1 MTCAPRG
8 PAPGGF
14 ARQRGAALLIALLAV
29 ALAVVLATE
38 LVERSQR
45 DLARTT
51 AVVDAERAWQFAEG
65 VEGLARD
72 WIRRQRQAGP
82 LVRLP
87 DGQWSEPFMV
97 PGGSV
102 RGRMFARDGRFNL
115 NALAS
120 PDPTVAADGRR
131 TLLRL
136 LALLNVDPA
145 LGESIVAVYDGGA
158 AAPAATRV
166 HLSEFNR
173 LEQFTPAIRGRL
185 TPYLAL
191 LPDTDARIN
200 VNHAPP
206 EVLAAA
212 IDGLPIE
219 SARSLVARAPF
230 ESLDEVVGQP
240 EFAAL
245 NAGAVGRRLA
255 VDSEWFMVQAQVSL
269 DGVVRD
275 YFRLVGASGSR
286 YDFRYLSQGVP

>member
-1 MTCAPRG
+1 MTAALRAMPCR
-8 PAPGGF
+8 F

-29 ALAVVLATE
+29 ALAVLLASE

-45 DLARTT
+45 DVARTN

-72 WIRRQRQAGP
+72 WIRRERQAGARA
-82 LVRLP
+82 RLP
-87 DGQWSEPFMV
+87 DGEWSQPFMV
-97 PGGSV
+97 PGGSL

-115 NALAS
+115 NALAGR
-120 PDPTVAADGRR
+120 DPVRAADARR
-131 TLLRL
+131 TLVRL
-136 LALLNVDPA
+136 LALLDVDPV
-145 LGESIVAVYDGGA
+145 LGENIVETYGSGA
-158 AAPAATRV
+158 GSPAAIRV

-173 LEQFTPAIRGRL
+173 LERFTPTVRRRL
-185 TPYLAL
+185 EPYLAL
-191 LPDTDARIN
+191 LPDADARIN
-200 VNHAPP
+200 VNRTLP

-212 IDGLPIE
+212 VEGLSIE
-219 SARSLVARAPF
+219 SARSLLARAPF
-230 ESLDEVVGQP
+230 ESLDDVVAQP

-245 NAGAVGRRLA
+245 DPVAIRGRLS
-255 VDSEWFMVQAQVSL
+255 VESEWFLVQARVVL

>member
-1 MTCAPRG
+1 MTAIARFESS
-8 PAPGGF
+8 GF
-14 ARQRGAALLIALLAV
+14 ARQRGAALMIALLAV
-29 ALAVVLATE
+29 ALAVLLATE

-45 DLARTT
+45 DVARTA

-82 LVRLP
+82 RAQLP

-120 PDPTVAADGRR
+120 RDPASATDARR
-131 TLLRL
+131 TLFRL
-136 LALLNVDPA
+136 LALLNVDPV
-145 LGESIVAVYDGGA
+145 LGERIAAMYGGA
-158 AAPAATRV
+158 SSRPTTRA
-166 HLSEFNR
+166 HLSELNR
-173 LEQFTPAIRGRL
+173 LEQFTPEIRRRL

-191 LPDTDARIN
+191 LPDPEVRIN
-200 VNHAPP
+200 VNRALP

-212 IDGLPIE
+212 VEGLSIE

-230 ESLDEVVGQP
+230 ESLDEVVSQP
-240 EFAAL
+240 ELAAL
-245 NAGAVGRRLA
+245 DSATLRRRLA
-255 VDSEWFMVQAQVSL
+255 VESEWFLVQAEVSL
-269 DGVVRD
+269 DGAVRD
-275 YFRLVGASGSR
+275 FFRLVGASGSR

>member
-1 MTCAPRG
+1 MTGATCRRE
-8 PAPGGF
+8 PGGF

-29 ALAVVLATE
+29 TLAVLLATE

-45 DLARTT
+45 DVARTT

-82 LVRLP
+82 GVRLP

-102 RGRMFARDGRFNL
+102 RGRMLARDGRFNL

-120 PDPTVAADGRR
+120 RDPAVAADGRR

-145 LGESIVAVYDGGA
+145 LGESIVAMYGGDTA
-158 AAPAATRV
+158 SPVAIRV
-166 HLSEFNR
+166 HLSELNR
-173 LEQFTPAIRGRL
+173 LERFTPGIRARL
-185 TPYLAL
+185 ESYLTL
-191 LPDTDARIN
+191 LPDAETRIN
-200 VNHAPP
+200 VNLALP

-212 IDGLPIE
+212 VEGLSIE

-230 ESLDEVVGQP
+230 ESLAEVVAQP

-245 NAGAVGRRLA
+245 NAVAVRRRLA
-255 VDSEWFMVQAQVSL
+255 VESEWFLVHAQVSL
-269 DGVVRD
+269 DGVTRD

>member
-1 MTCAPRG
+1 MKGVPCFASGR
-8 PAPGGF
+8 F

-29 ALAVVLATE
+29 ALAVLLATE

-45 DLARTT
+45 DVARTT

-82 LVRLP
+82 RGQLP
-87 DGQWSEPFMV
+87 DGRWSEPFPV

-115 NALAS
+115 NALAGR
-120 PDPTVAADGRR
+120 DPASAAAARR
-131 TLLRL
+131 ALLRL

-145 LGESIVAVYDGGA
+145 LGESIVAMYGGA
-158 AAPAATRV
+158 RLPAPTRV
-166 HLSEFNR
+166 HLSELNR
-173 LEQFTPAIRGRL
+173 LERFTPEIRRRL
-185 TPYLAL
+185 EPYLAL
-191 LPDTDARIN
+191 LPDADARIN
-200 VNHAPP
+200 VNRALP
-206 EVLAAA
+206 EVLAAV
-212 IDGLPIE
+212 IDGLSIE
-219 SARSLVARAPF
+219 SARSLIARAPF

-245 NAGAVGRRLA
+245 NPVAIRDRLD
-255 VDSEWFMVQAQVSL
+255 VESEWFLVQAQVVL

>member
-1 MTCAPRG
+1 MTGASDFK
-8 PAPGGF
+8 PGGF

-29 ALAVVLATE
+29 ALAVLLATE
-38 LVERSQR
+38 LIERSQR
-45 DLARTT
+45 DVARTT
-51 AVVDAERAWQFAEG
+51 AIVDAERAWQFAEG

-82 LVRLP
+82 RAQLP

-120 PDPTVAADGRR
+120 RDPATAADARR
-131 TLLRL
+131 TLTHL
-136 LALLNVDPA
+136 LALLDVDPT
-145 LGESIVAVYDGGA
+145 LGERIVAMYGGGA
-158 AAPAATRV
+158 ASPVATLV
-166 HLSEFNR
+166 HLSELNR
-173 LEQFTPAIRGRL
+173 LEAFTSQVRRRL
-185 TPYLAL
+185 EPCLAL
-191 LPDTDARIN
+191 LPDADARIN
-200 VNHAPP
+200 VNRALP

-212 IDGLPIE
+212 IEGLSIE
-219 SARSLVARAPF
+219 SARALVARSPF
-230 ESLDEVVGQP
+230 ESLDEVISQP

-245 NAGAVGRRLA
+245 NAAAIRRRLA
-255 VDSEWFMVQAQVSL
+255 VESEWFLVQAQVSL

-275 YFRLVGASGSR
+275 YFRLVGASGRR